1 MQPLTDRRLW
11 FLIIY
16 LHGPGSARSQAVLCV
31 KTFFVPEW
39 ASPSRREKK
48 VWVVFKKERKKCH
61 PRLAW
66 LYVDRG
72 GKASLLIKSSLSQSV
87 KAAQI
92 TKTVIQLK
100 LMLKKK
106 LNRLATSTSCL
117 YGVSASSEEGKPTL
131 NPPLSASL
139 SPKSPPRRYPLIS
152 VDTLLDS

>member
-1 MQPLTDRRLW
+1 MS
-11 FLIIY
+11 F
-16 LHGPGSARSQAVLCV
+16 AVQERKKKSGLCSHRV
-31 KTFFVPEW
+31 
-39 ASPSRREKK
+39 
-48 VWVVFKKERKKCH
+48 KKERKKEMP

-106 LNRLATSTSCL
+106 TEPVGYIHFMSLWCVCL
-117 YGVSASSEEGKPTL
+117 
-131 NPPLSASL
+131 
-139 SPKSPPRRYPLIS
+139 I
-152 VDTLLDS
+152 

>member
-1 MQPLTDRRLW
+1 MVFNYLLTWSGFRS
-11 FLIIY
+11 F
-16 LHGPGSARSQAVLCV
+16 PGSAVRKDIFCPWVSFAVQERKKSLGCV
-31 KTFFVPEW
+31 HTGWK
-39 ASPSRREKK
+39 
-48 VWVVFKKERKKCH
+48 KKERKKCH

-106 LNRLATSTSCL
+106 NWTGWLHPLHVFMVCL
-117 YGVSASSEEGKPTL
+117 PHLKKENQHWT
-131 NPPLSASL
+131 PPLSASL

>member
-1 MQPLTDRRLW
+1 MVFNYLLTWSGFRS
-11 FLIIY
+11 F
-16 LHGPGSARSQAVLCV
+16 PGSAVRKDIFCPWVSFAVQERKKSLGCV
-31 KTFFVPEW
+31 HTGWK
-39 ASPSRREKK
+39 R
-48 VWVVFKKERKKCH
+48 KKERTKCH

-72 GKASLLIKSSLSQSV
+72 GKASLLIKSSLSQSA

-100 LMLKKK
+100 LMLLKK

-152 VDTLLDS
+152 IDTLLDS